1 MKHLRLPLAIAAL
14 SAVPAMASDAI
25 SGGFWIN
32 HSLYNNDVNEVSYGD
47 TNYEALI
54 LYIDHT
60 DDASGW
66 MFSSEFRL
74 GKGGFTD
81 PDNNNTGGHYG
92 FHKAWI
98 GKQFGPGTVKIGK
111 SAVPFGWKTT
121 NFWPGDEMLG
131 GYADQMDVGVKWS
144 ADVGKFNYDVAY
156 FHVDDFGNSTET
168 MDDGGHWGS
177 TATYDPLDTP
187 NNPADDVSIN
197 YQKSQTVVL
206 NGAYEI
212 AEGQKVGAS
221 YQVGKLRDLTGNAD
235 RPYEGDHSAAV
246 VYYEGLF
253 GDLGVKAQYMTT
265 ERDLSGITG
274 VDAAGLE
281 PEIKNDRKAV
291 TVTYAMNDFL
301 FYVDYTNA
309 EAKTDG
315 NDDLVGSADSWAP
328 GMSYNY
334 GPGWVYVEYVTNDGG
349 IDSNGMVTDG
359 DYDAWYFTMDY
370 YF

>member
-25 SGGFWIN
+25 SGGFWVN
-32 HSLYNNDVNEVSYGD
+32 HSLYNDDVDEVSYGD
-47 TNYEALI
+47 TNYEALV
-54 LYIDHT
+54 LYFDHT

-74 GKGGFTD
+74 GKGAFTD

-98 GKQFGPGTVKIGK
+98 GKEFGPGTVKIGK
-111 SAVPFGWKTT
+111 TAVPFGWKTT

-144 ADVGKFNYDVAY
+144 ADIGEFNYDVAY

-168 MDDGGHWGS
+168 MDDGGHWG
-177 TATYDPLDTP
+177 TTDT
-187 NNPADDVSIN
+187 
-197 YQKSQTVVL
+197 YQKAQTFVL
-206 NGAYEI
+206 NGAYEF
-212 AEGQKVGAS
+212 AADQKIGAS
-221 YQVGKLRDLTGNAD
+221 YQVGKLRDVSTTATD

-246 VYYEGLF
+246 VYYEAAF
-253 GDLGVKAQYMTT
+253 GDLGVKAQYMIT
-265 ERDLSGITG
+265 ERDLSGLTN
-274 VDAAGLE
+274 VAAALQE
-281 PEIKNDRKAV
+281 NKIKNDRKAV

-334 GPGWVYVEYVTNDGG
+334 GPGWVYVEYVTNDGD
-349 IDSNGMVTDG
+349 IDGNGMVYDG